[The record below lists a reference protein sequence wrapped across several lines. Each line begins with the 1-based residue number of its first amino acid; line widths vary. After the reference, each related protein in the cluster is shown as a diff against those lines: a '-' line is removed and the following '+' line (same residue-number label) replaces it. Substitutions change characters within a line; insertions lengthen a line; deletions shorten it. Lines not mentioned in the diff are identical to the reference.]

1 MGTLKPATVSIIS
14 LANPLATALTCYV
27 FLGEI
32 PSVQVLIGGGV
43 VLIGLLLYIWQDEK
57 NRQKLAAASSEKAV

>member
-1 MGTLKPATVSIIS
+1 M
-14 LANPLATALTCYV
+14 ANPLATALTCYV